1 MKGKPVNKS
10 HYYQHARTGTVGGKT
25 VPEKFATL
33 KKELSKINQN
43 LKQTI
48 KRMNSGSGANTRSA
62 MNSSRDMHRE
72 SSAEGEL
79 KERGSSRNEAK
90 IRISEL
96 LNSQR

>member
-1 MKGKPVNKS
+1 MPWTVNPAKKIETGGAAGGKGKS
-10 HYYQHARTGTVGGKT
+10 YYGAGGGKT

-33 KKELSKINQN
+33 KRELSKINQN

-48 KRMNSGSGANTRSA
+48 KRMNSNNSRSA
-62 MNSSRDMHRE
+62 MSSSR
-72 SSAEGEL
+72 EGE
-79 KERGSSRNEAK
+79 GEAK

>member
-10 HYYQHARTGTVGGKT
+10 HYYQHARTGTAGGKT

-72 SSAEGEL
+72 SSA
-79 KERGSSRNEAK
+79 
-90 IRISEL
+90 
-96 LNSQR
+96 